1 MATQV
6 GDVPVYAGD
15 PMLLEY
21 TMEGESDPV
30 DLTGWA
36 FTCQWR
42 RSRSSATAL
51 DLTVDDS
58 DKASGV
64 VRISATGEQT
74 TEMAGSGVFDLQGI
88 EDGGDGEP
96 FTYLWGATVWTRDV
110 TRD

>member
-1 MATQV
+1 MPAQV
-6 GDVPVYAGD
+6 SDVPVYAGD

-21 TMEGESDPV
+21 TMEDDSEGGI
-30 DLTGWA
+30 DLSGWE

-42 RSRSSATAL
+42 RSRQSTTVI

-58 DKASGV
+58 DKATGV

-74 TEMAGSGVFDLQGI
+74 TDMGASGVFDLEVV
-88 EDGGDGEP
+88 EDGGEP
-96 FTYLWGATVWTRDV
+96 FTWLWGRTVWTRDV